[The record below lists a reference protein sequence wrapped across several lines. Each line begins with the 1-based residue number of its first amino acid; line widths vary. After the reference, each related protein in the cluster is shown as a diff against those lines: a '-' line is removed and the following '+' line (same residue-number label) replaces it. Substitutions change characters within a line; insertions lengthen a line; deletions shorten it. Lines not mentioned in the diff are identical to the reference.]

1 MPLSVCTHAEVLLLT
16 CACVCRDWVEEFEGF
31 RTEFRRTSNAL
42 EVRIDASE
50 GDVMKECYEQVSLAS
65 EPNHL

>member
-1 MPLSVCTHAEVLLLT
+1 MCLR
-16 CACVCRDWVEEFEGF
+16 RDWVEEFEGF

-50 GDVMKECYEQVSLAS
+50 GDVMKECYEQVSFTSLRT
-65 EPNHL
+65 HL